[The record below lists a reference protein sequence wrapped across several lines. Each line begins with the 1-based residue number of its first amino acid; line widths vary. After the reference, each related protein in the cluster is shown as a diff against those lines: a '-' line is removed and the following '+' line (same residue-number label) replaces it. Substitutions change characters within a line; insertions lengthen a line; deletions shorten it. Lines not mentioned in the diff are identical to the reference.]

1 MTAMKISLSTQ
12 NAPEIWG
19 KNAILSANDAGLP
32 YIIRTTI

>member
-19 KNAILSANDAGLP
+19 KMLFFPQMMRGLP